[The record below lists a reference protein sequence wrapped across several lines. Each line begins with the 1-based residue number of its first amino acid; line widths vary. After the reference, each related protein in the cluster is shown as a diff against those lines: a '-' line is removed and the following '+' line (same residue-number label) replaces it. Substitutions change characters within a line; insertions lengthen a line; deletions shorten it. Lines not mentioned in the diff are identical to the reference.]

1 MRNKPL
7 PFKNQADAVSG
18 YRLSKLADEDLLS
31 IFRYTIETWGAD
43 QVSIYL
49 HLLEAARDQI
59 AQNPHS
65 AGSKSREDL
74 APGCRIFRSGQHY
87 FVYRIKGGIVEIAR
101 ILHESM
107 DFERHVG
114 DQDFD

>member
-1 MRNKPL
+1 M
-7 PFKNQADAVSG
+7 SG

-31 IFRYTIETWGAD
+31 IFRYTIETWGPD

-49 HLLEAARDQI
+49 QLLESARDQL
-59 AQNPHS
+59 AENPLRV
-65 AGSKSREDL
+65 GSKAREDL
-74 APGCRIFRSGQHY
+74 APGCRIFRAGKHF

-114 DQDFD
+114 NQDFD